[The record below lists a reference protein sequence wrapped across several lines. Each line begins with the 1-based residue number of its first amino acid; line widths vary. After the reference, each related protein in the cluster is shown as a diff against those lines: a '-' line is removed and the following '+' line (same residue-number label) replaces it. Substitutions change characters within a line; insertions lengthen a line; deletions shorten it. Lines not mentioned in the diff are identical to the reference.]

1 MLRALS
7 TRNGRRYEKIEE
19 GGQSSAVLEAQLNK
33 SRSLPAK
40 LFGSQQKST
49 RGQTAEEK
57 SAAKQART
65 VSKIH
70 PMFNLFDPRLRKKA
84 TANPEFSRYLEYLK
98 EEGTA
103 GLGPTPNMPVIHE
116 T

>member
-7 TRNGRRYEKIEE
+7 TRNRRGYEKLEE
-19 GGQSSAVLEAQLNK
+19 EEESSAVLEAKLSK

-40 LFGSQQKST
+40 LFGSQRRST
-49 RGQTAEEK
+49 REQSAEVK
-57 SAAKQART
+57 SVAKQART

-84 TANPEFSRYLEYLK
+84 AAKPEFSRYLEYLK
-98 EEGTA
+98 EGGIS
-103 GLGPTPNMPVIHE
+103 GLGPNMPVIHE